1 MPAFPDPKT
10 ILTRDEA
17 VNAILISIALE
28 ETALSHILNAEGEK
42 IQRALENVHQH
53 SDLQRVLEVNQSV
66 AAMLE
71 QITDMQLVLTN
82 KLHKALRCIPKAAD
96 GAPSGNPVQKPRP
109 PCPPCPGRPC
119 AHQR

>member
-17 VNAILISIALE
+17 ISAILISIALE
-28 ETALSHILNAEGEK
+28 ETALSHIINAEGEK
-42 IQRALENVHQH
+42 IQRALEKINA
-53 SDLQRVLEVNQSV
+53 SADMRTVLEVNQSV

-82 KLHKALRCIPKAAD
+82 KLNKALRCI
-96 GAPSGNPVQKPRP
+96 QKDSTEKPPCKNAQRP
-109 PCPPCPGRPC
+109 PCTAKPFP
-119 AHQR
+119 